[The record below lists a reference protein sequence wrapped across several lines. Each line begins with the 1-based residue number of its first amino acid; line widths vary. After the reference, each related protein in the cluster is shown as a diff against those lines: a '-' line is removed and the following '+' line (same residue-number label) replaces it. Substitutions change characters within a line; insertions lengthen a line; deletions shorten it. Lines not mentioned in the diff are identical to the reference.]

1 MNGKAWQGRGA
12 LNGLVM
18 KKAGFSYG
26 LFTLMFVLLMT
37 GCAHEQPALSQ
48 ADVKDL
54 VHKEISDPVRA
65 DKVVALM
72 EQMNAEISDQMN
84 AKVEFRKDFAKLNTD
99 YYATPEQFEQFME
112 STREAQDKN
121 RARIMETYFRIKDLT
136 TPQEWEALCK
146 PEMLNFTD
154 YLQKMEESSKK

>member
-1 MNGKAWQGRGA
+1 VAERRRFMKGHMMKMVCGLSA
-12 LNGLVM
+12 LIIV
-18 KKAGFSYG
+18 
-26 LFTLMFVLLMT
+26 LFMT

-72 EQMNAEISDQMN
+72 EQMDAEISDQMN
-84 AKVEFRKDFAKLNTD
+84 AKVEFRKYFAKLNTD
-99 YYATPEQFEQFME
+99 YYATPEQFEQYFE
-112 STREAQDKN
+112 STREAQGKN
-121 RARIMETYFRIKDLT
+121 RARIMETYFKIKDLT
-136 TPQEWEALCK
+136 TPQEWEALSK
-146 PEMLNFTD
+146 PDMQYFTD